1 MGDWSEWRFLKWR
14 NTDGSQTMCIQA
26 CACMIWLCS
35 CGCVHSQEH
44 VYMSVFV
51 HFRAEVDLHFSFNIE
66 NFIYPPTSREHRRK
80 GVQKTLIHSCRMGKS
95 AVETVWLLHAWTHC
109 CCGYLHHILLNPSSS
124 TLPLGQWTPGAC
136 SFLSTGI
143 TTMCLLC
150 LGFTLMLELWTPVFM
165 LPWQAFYKPSH
176 LSSTPNHICH
186 ANQKCNKILSQL
198 S

>member
-1 MGDWSEWRFLKWR
+1 MWEWSEWRLLKWR

-26 CACMIWLCS
+26 CTCMIWLCS

-44 VYMSVFV
+44 VYMSVFM

-66 NFIYPPTSREHRRK
+66 NFIYRPRSRES
-80 GVQKTLIHSCRMGKS
+80 GQKTLIHSCRMGKVLWKQYDFCTLELTA
-95 AVETVWLLHAWTHC
+95 AVVTCIIFCWIW
-109 CCGYLHHILLNPSSS
+109 NPSSS

-176 LSSTPNHICH
+176 LSSTHNHIWH
-186 ANQKCNKILSQL
+186 ANQKCNKILWQL

>member
-66 NFIYPPTSREHRRK
+66 NFIYPPRSREHRRK
-80 GVQKTLIHSCRMGKS
+80 GGQKTLIHSCKMGKS

-109 CCGYLHHILLNPSSS
+109 CCGYLHHILLNLKPIQLNPATWPVNSRGLFFPQHWNYNHVPAVPGVHINVGALDSSLYAS
-124 TLPLGQWTPGAC
+124 MA
-136 SFLSTGI
+136 S
-143 TTMCLLC
+143 
-150 LGFTLMLELWTPVFM
+150 
-165 LPWQAFYKPSH
+165 
-176 LSSTPNHICH
+176 
-186 ANQKCNKILSQL
+186 ILQT
-198 S
+198 